1 MVLGSTRPGRNGK
14 AVADWVVEQAAGR
27 DATYELVD
35 LADFELPLLDE
46 PYPAARGNYQ
56 NDHTKKWSETIA
68 QYDAYVFVTPE
79 YNHST
84 SGALKNALDYLFA
97 EWNDKVAGFV
107 GYGSLSGARS
117 IEHLRGI
124 VSELRMAH
132 IRETLNFSLM
142 TDFENFSEFKPA
154 DRHIKA
160 ADEFFTELERWSGAF
175 QTLRG

>member
-14 AVADWVVEQAAGR
+14 AVADWVVEQAADR
-27 DATYELVD
+27 DAAYELVD

-160 ADEFFTELERWSGAF
+160 ADGFFTELERWSGAF

>member
-14 AVADWVVEQAAGR
+14 AVADWVVEQAADR

>member
-1 MVLGSTRPGRNGK
+1 VVLGSTRPGRNGK

>member
-1 MVLGSTRPGRNGK
+1 M
-14 AVADWVVEQAAGR
+14 
-27 DATYELVD
+27 
-35 LADFELPLLDE
+35 
-46 PYPAARGNYQ
+46 
-56 NDHTKKWSETIA
+56 
-68 QYDAYVFVTPE
+68 TPE